1 MPKIISERCELLK
14 LCHINCS
21 GPVFLR
27 QCIWSL
33 QSVKKYW
40 LLIRYVDLD
49 SRHTD
54 RHRDTC
60 TDARKTGMVDL
71 TESPRWWK
79 TSDNMFRPTSF
90 DTIYERDGQT
100 PHDGILYAAL
110 CIVSRTP
117 VPRQNTVQRTWVHST
132 FIRDVRWRHEL
143 VAKLVAMPTVS
154 RSAASAR
161 FSRRRFLRR
170 FLTKIPGFC
179 YIATTPS
186 MTSSKKREY
195 NVLDH

>member
-1 MPKIISERCELLK
+1 MYLVTAVCEEILAFNPLCRSRFSTHRQTPRHVHRCTK
-14 LCHINCS
+14 NWNGWPNRI
-21 GPVFLR
+21 P
-27 QCIWSL
+27 QM
-33 QSVKKYW
+33 VKNVWQY
-40 LLIRYVDLD
+40 
-49 SRHTD
+49 
-54 RHRDTC
+54 
-60 TDARKTGMVDL
+60 
-71 TESPRWWK
+71 
-79 TSDNMFRPTSF
+79 FRPTSF

-132 FIRDVRWRHEL
+132 FIRDVRWRHGL